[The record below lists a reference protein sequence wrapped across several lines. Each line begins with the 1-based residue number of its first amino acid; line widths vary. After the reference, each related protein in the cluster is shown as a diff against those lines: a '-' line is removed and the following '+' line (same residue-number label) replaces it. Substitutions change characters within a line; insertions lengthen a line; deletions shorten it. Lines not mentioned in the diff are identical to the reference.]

1 MDPQTTWRRL
11 IDAYAICDFE
21 TAKAAAEDLTNW
33 LDRGGYPPQILPD
46 PWKMDHTWNRT
57 LARAA
62 CRFVSSLRDK

>member
-21 TAKAAAEDLTNW
+21 TAKAAAEDLTNL

-46 PWKMDHTWNRT
+46 PWQMDQPWNRT

-62 CRFVSSLRDK
+62 CRFVLSLCDK

>member
-46 PWKMDHTWNRT
+46 PWQMDQPWNRT

-62 CRFVSSLRDK
+62 CRFVLSMCDK